1 MLSKGASADSI
12 RHFDAGRAFIYDALR
27 DHNHYVS
34 LAGNYAKQEA
44 NFFDILGGNDIWG
57 GGVGYSY
64 DSIVGPIDFVFSL
77 SDWSKKLGFY
87 FNLGYYF

>member
-1 MLSKGASADSI
+1 ML
-12 RHFDAGRAFIYDALR
+12 RYNLGR
-27 DHNHYVS
+27 NHYIS
-34 LAGNYAKQEA
+34 LSGNYAKQDA
-44 NFFDILGGNDIWG
+44 NFFDVFGGDDIIG

-64 DSIVGPIDFVFSL
+64 DSFVGPIDVTFSL

>member
-1 MLSKGASADSI
+1 M
-12 RHFDAGRAFIYDALR
+12 ALME
-27 DHNHYVS
+27 S
-34 LAGNYAKQEA
+34 
-44 NFFDILGGNDIWG
+44 NFFDVFGGDDILG

-64 DSIVGPIDFVFSL
+64 DSIVGPIDFMFSL